1 MRHIKLFEDYSD
13 EDLKGLMGDLGG
25 IGLAEKVLVK
35 FGVKIPIP
43 QVEAHPS
50 WWSDQWAKFAIVE
63 IYGSEIKAKNEDLAF
78 EKIRKGDFTQDLS
91 VVIKDWNKPLI
102 AGVLEFLTPE
112 NIQKEAQESRDLND
126 FKTRIYTRTKDLLFK
141 DWERLIEKNLEG
153 KTKDYEDEFFS
164 HQWKST
170 PKAAKEEISGFIEI
184 KVLQERIK

>member
-13 EDLKGLMGDLGG
+13 EDLKGLIGDLGD
-25 IGLAEKVLVK
+25 IGLADKVLVK

-43 QVEAHPS
+43 QEQAHPS
-50 WWSDQWAKFAIVE
+50 WWSERWAKFAIVE
-63 IYGSEIKAKNEDLAF
+63 IYGSEVKAKNEDLAF
-78 EKIRKGDFTQDLS
+78 EKIKKGDFTQDMS
-91 VVIKDWNKPLI
+91 VINDWDKPLI
-102 AGVLEFLTPE
+102 EGVLEFLTPE

-141 DWERLIEKNLEG
+141 DWERMIEKHLEARS
-153 KTKDYEDEFFS
+153 KEEEEAFFS
-164 HQWKST
+164 PQWKST